1 MKKYSLKK
9 SSEIPLVDSIN
20 NRITDVNDEFIRL
33 SGFSRDEIIGRSV
46 TDLGCMLR
54 VHSQVQLADIK
65 DKCRIHF
72 FHKNLRPGEVLVSG
86 TLHGLQKTYRFF
98 PISQQIIKDVLL
110 YSKNSLSEMADVS
123 MIYTCEGVVL
133 AANDRFMDWEHG
145 QNHSGVDLI
154 GKTLEELYDENA
166 YRLLY
171 QDLEELKR
179 EGKAVHT
186 REIKRKERDGSFT
199 YWDRTMIPIYNNGKI
214 KYIVHSGTDVTKT
227 VLDRIR
233 LEEQRQELE
242 AIIQNMSDGVFLF
255 DQGKHATPLNRRAR
269 EFLYNPESVNKI
281 GDAKDTK
288 YFDMDG
294 KQIQIGDLT
303 PSMVLQGETIQ
314 SFYLRVQRPD
324 GEFYYSVSGSPI
336 YDNDG
341 RVKQAIVCTRD
352 ITEQTRYEENLLL
365 ASQYHLM
372 NNIIEKMDL
381 GCTIAS
387 YPDFKIKFINEK
399 SYRDLQKINPEA
411 GSSSVIGKDVF
422 DIFRYKA
429 EEKIEKQGIIKE
441 LEKSSSGFYE
451 TIHAAAVDRYYKR
464 IYQPLY
470 GLNNQFT
477 DVFLISM
484 DITDEVL
491 EKNKI
496 AETLRIQEEIF
507 TNISHEL
514 KTPLSVIFSAN
525 QVLNLSIQDHL
536 EGMDKNSIVRYT
548 EIIRQNCYRFT
559 KLINNII
566 DLSKNDFGYYKL
578 YSSNENIVDIVGR
591 IVESVREH
599 VRARGLTISFHS
611 DVKEKIMA
619 CDPEKIERILLNL
632 ITNAI
637 KFSNTGK
644 EISIHVADK
653 TDRVQIS
660 VKDAGVGIDKEHLK
674 SIFGRFYQVDKSM
687 ARNAEGSGIGLSLVK
702 MLVELH
708 GGSISVDSEIGKGS
722 VFTVELPVKE
732 IEHSAVVRKIND
744 MRNTAEL
751 INIEFSDIYQND

>member
-33 SGFSRDEIIGRSV
+33 TGFSRDEIIGRSV
-46 TDLGCMLR
+46 ADLGSMLR

-65 DKCRIHF
+65 DKCRIHI
-72 FHKNLRPGEVLVSG
+72 FHKNLRPGEVLVSV
-86 TLHGLQKTYRFF
+86 TLHDLQKTYRFF
-98 PISQQIIKDVLL
+98 PISQQSIKDVLL

-133 AANDRFMDWEHG
+133 AANDRFMDGEHG
-145 QNHSGVDLI
+145 QDKSGAELI
-154 GKTLEELYDENA
+154 GKTLEELYDKEV
-166 YRLLY
+166 YGLLY

-186 REIKRKERDGSFT
+186 REIRRKEKDGSFT

-214 KYIVHSGTDVTKT
+214 KYIVHSGIDVTKR
-227 VLDRIR
+227 VLERIR
-233 LEEQRQELE
+233 MEEQRQELE
-242 AIIQNMSDGVFLF
+242 AIIQNMSDGLFLF
-255 DQGKHATPLNRRAR
+255 DQAKNVTLLNRRAR

-294 KQIQIGDLT
+294 KRIQIRDLT
-303 PSMVLQGETIQ
+303 PSKVLQGETIQ
-314 SFYLRVQRPD
+314 SFLLRVQRPD
-324 GEFYYSVSGSPI
+324 GNYYYSMNGSPI

-341 RVKQAIVCTRD
+341 KVKQAIVCARD

-365 ASQYHLM
+365 ASQHHLM

-387 YPDFKIKFINEK
+387 YPDFKVKFINEK

-441 LEKSSSGFYE
+441 LGKSSSGYYE
-451 TIHAAAVDRYYKR
+451 TIHVAAVDRYYKR

-525 QVLNLSIQDHL
+525 QVLNLSIQDHS

-548 EIIRQNCYRFT
+548 EIIRQNCYRFM